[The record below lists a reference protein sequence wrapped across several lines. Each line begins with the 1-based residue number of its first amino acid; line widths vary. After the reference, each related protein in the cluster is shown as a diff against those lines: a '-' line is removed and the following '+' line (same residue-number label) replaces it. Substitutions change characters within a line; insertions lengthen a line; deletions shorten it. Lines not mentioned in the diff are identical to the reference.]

1 MHEEFLLRIP
11 IYFIF
16 YIFVVGDLSE
26 FLQNIFTKRQLCI
39 FLEVFFCSLKKIF
52 SFHSHVIC
60 EEETF

>member
-1 MHEEFLLRIP
+1 MHEEFLLGIP
-11 IYFIF
+11 IY
-16 YIFVVGDLSE
+16 YFVVGDLSE

-39 FLEVFFCSLKKIF
+39 FVEIFVVLKNEIF